1 MQIDKT
7 RVASIVE
14 EVIRQYVRDSAL
26 DSKKP
31 ELGIFPELDTAVEAA
46 AVAQETLSALPL
58 EKRKEIIQSMRDFA
72 IEHSQELADF
82 AVAETGMGR
91 ASDKLQKNLLAARK
105 TPGLEDLESM
115 VYTGDRG
122 LTLVEMA
129 PYGVIGSITP
139 STNPAATVIS
149 NAIGM
154 IAAGNAVVFHPHPG
168 AKQVSNRTVEILNQA
183 VQKVGG
189 PPNLLVSLADPT
201 LQSGQY
207 MMKHPGIKIL
217 VVTGGEEVV
226 SLAMK
231 SGKKVIAAGPGNPPV
246 VVDETADIKKAAAD
260 IIFGS
265 SFDNNVLCTA
275 EKEAFVVESVIN
287 DLRKFMK
294 LSGGYELTS
303 HQLEQLTGEVV
314 IPGGPGRS
322 PRINKDFV
330 GRSAQVIA
338 KAIGIDVPSDVRLLF
353 CETGIDH
360 PLVQLEQ
367 LMPILPI

>member
-139 STNPAATVIS
+139 STNPA
-149 NAIGM
+149 
-154 IAAGNAVVFHPHPG
+154 
-168 AKQVSNRTVEILNQA
+168 
-183 VQKVGG
+183 
-189 PPNLLVSLADPT
+189 
-201 LQSGQY
+201 
-207 MMKHPGIKIL
+207 
-217 VVTGGEEVV
+217 
-226 SLAMK
+226 
-231 SGKKVIAAGPGNPPV
+231 
-246 VVDETADIKKAAAD
+246 
-260 IIFGS
+260 
-265 SFDNNVLCTA
+265 
-275 EKEAFVVESVIN
+275 
-287 DLRKFMK
+287 
-294 LSGGYELTS
+294 
-303 HQLEQLTGEVV
+303 
-314 IPGGPGRS
+314 
-322 PRINKDFV
+322 
-330 GRSAQVIA
+330 
-338 KAIGIDVPSDVRLLF
+338 
-353 CETGIDH
+353 
-360 PLVQLEQ
+360 
-367 LMPILPI
+367 